1 VGPLVI
7 WPSVRLPMQRTV
19 DPTWPYALK
28 APVLVRARAR
38 VTLAIAPEAIGRAGL
53 WRNTTGGYVSAVRFA
68 ACRERQPSRTYRGT
82 VGRFTMFP
90 FSFALTVPSACVPME
105 VWVEGESGPH
115 RVVVPVGR
123 KAC

>member
-1 VGPLVI
+1 
-7 WPSVRLPMQRTV
+7 
-19 DPTWPYALK
+19 
-28 APVLVRARAR
+28 
-38 VTLAIAPEAIGRAGL
+38 
-53 WRNTTGGYVSAVRFA
+53 
-68 ACRERQPSRTYRGT
+68 
-82 VGRFTMFP
+82 MFP